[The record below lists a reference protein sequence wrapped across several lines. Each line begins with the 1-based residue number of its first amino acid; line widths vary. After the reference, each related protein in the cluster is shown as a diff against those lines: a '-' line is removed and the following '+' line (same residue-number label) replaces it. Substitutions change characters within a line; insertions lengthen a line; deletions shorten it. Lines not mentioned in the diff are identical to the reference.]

1 MFVQPVSNFMKP
13 NRPAARLP
21 RGAMKLPGTGFTL
34 IELLVVIAIIAILAG
49 MLLPSLAKAKSK
61 AQRISC
67 TSNLRQST
75 IALKLWADDHEDK
88 YPWWLWPTNGGARG
102 VASVWRQMILV
113 SNELVTPKILAC
125 ASDRDRTPATD
136 WTANVRTGLVG
147 LKDKAVS
154 FSLGLEADDSHP
166 RQHVML
172 DRNAHGTTDT
182 GPCGLVSFYGC
193 VTILYPENARWDNTI
208 HNNLGNVSCHDGSVQ
223 QLTTMGLMEFMTQ
236 TGDSNLT
243 NCALSPQDL

>member
-1 MFVQPVSNFMKP
+1 MLTLSLRSSVVARS
-13 NRPAARLP
+13 AARAG
-21 RGAMKLPGTGFTL
+21 RAAGWAFTL
-34 IELLVVIAIIAILAG
+34 IELLVVIAIISILAG

-88 YPWWLWPTNGGARG
+88 YPWWVYTTNGGARG
-102 VASVWRQMILV
+102 VVSVWRQMILV

-125 ASDRDRTPATD
+125 ASDRDRPPATD
-136 WTANVRTGLVG
+136 WSINPRSGLAG
-147 LKDKAVS
+147 MKDNAVS
-154 FSLGLEADDSHP
+154 FAVGLEADDSHS

-172 DRNAHGTTDT
+172 DRNAHGSTDT
-182 GPCGLVSFYGC
+182 GNCGLVGYYGC
-193 VTILYPENARWDNTI
+193 VNILFPENARWDNTI

-243 NCALSPQDL
+243 NCALSPMDL

>member
-1 MFVQPVSNFMKP
+1 MA
-13 NRPAARLP
+13 RGGARTGRAA
-21 RGAMKLPGTGFTL
+21 AWAFTL

-49 MLLPSLAKAKSK
+49 MLLPSLSKAKGK

-75 IALKLWADDHEDK
+75 IGLKLWADDHEDK
-88 YPWWLWPTNGGARG
+88 YPWWLSASNGGAKG
-102 VASVWRQMILV
+102 MAAVWRQMILV
-113 SNELVTPKILAC
+113 SNELVTPKVLSC
-125 ASDRDRTPATD
+125 ASDRDRTPSSD
-136 WTANVRTGLVG
+136 WSTNPRTGLAG
-147 LKDKAVS
+147 LKDNAVS
-154 FSLGLEADDSHP
+154 FSLGVEADDSHP

-172 DRNAHGTTDT
+172 DRNAHGFQDN
-182 GPCGLVSFYGC
+182 GNCGLVGFYGV
-193 VTILYPENARWDNTI
+193 VTILYPENARWDSTI